1 MAKREEP
8 KTGKPLSKDE
18 LPKAKLNWTNLK
30 KSFRLFSYLGE
41 HKWKFILGMVFL
53 AASAGV
59 GLVFPMKSG
68 EMLGYIG
75 DNNKPV
81 DLVREELT
89 SINRSGKTL
98 SKGLYKCQWVFSQR
112 TR

>member
-1 MAKREEP
+1 MAKREESAP
-8 KTGKPLSKDE
+8 KKPLQKDE
-18 LPKAKLNWTNLK
+18 LPRAKLNWTNIK
-30 KSFRLFSYLGE
+30 KSLRLFSYLGE

-75 DNNKPV
+75 DNSKDPSV
-81 DLVREELT
+81 LRTELIDIGLMLLVILVA
-89 SINRSGKTL
+89 
-98 SKGLYKCQWVFSQR
+98 QAVF
-112 TR
+112 

>member
-8 KTGKPLSKDE
+8 KPNKPLSKDE
-18 LPKAKLNWTNLK
+18 LPKAKLNWTNIK

-75 DNNKPV
+75 DESKPTAQV
-81 DLVREELT
+81 SEESTRIGLVLMV
-89 SINRSGKTL
+89 IL
-98 SKGLYKCQWVFSQR
+98 LAQAAFSFG
-112 TR
+112 